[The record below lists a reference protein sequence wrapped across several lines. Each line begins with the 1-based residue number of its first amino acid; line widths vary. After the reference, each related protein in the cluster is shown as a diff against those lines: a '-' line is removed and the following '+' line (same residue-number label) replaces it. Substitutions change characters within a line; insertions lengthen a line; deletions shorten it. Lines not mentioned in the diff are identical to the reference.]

1 MSEPMALISALLLLD
16 PNDLTERE
24 PVQVNY
30 EGENFLGKLVFA
42 AASGQVVV
50 RCLEKQIGVREVQQL
65 EREDDTCSYNHV

>member
-50 RCLEKQIGVREVQQL
+50 RCLEKQIGVRE
-65 EREDDTCSYNHV
+65 DDTCSYNHV

>member
-65 EREDDTCSYNHV
+65 E